1 MCRVGAWVRPS
12 GFSSAGSHS
21 DVQCALLGIPM
32 WVKICGIRDEATAE
46 QISRLSPD
54 AIGLNFYEK
63 SPRSVRK
70 DVATRIAGVTGDTVQ
85 RVGVFVNHSA
95 SEIADLVHE
104 CRLGAVQ
111 LHGDET
117 AEEVAKIASQLP
129 GIPLFRAW
137 RMAGESL
144 ADLEQHLADCS
155 LRGIQAASCLID
167 SRVPGAYGG
176 TGHAVPWEPLRR
188 VYQHDK
194 WPSLILA
201 GGLTADNVV
210 EAIQAVKPWGVDVAS
225 GVESAPG
232 QKDLEQVRRFI
243 ENARRA

>member
-1 MCRVGAWVRPS
+1 
-12 GFSSAGSHS
+12 
-21 DVQCALLGIPM
+21 M

-46 QISRLSPD
+46 QICRLAPD
-54 AIGLNFYEK
+54 AIGLNFYAK

-70 DVATRIAGVTGDTVQ
+70 DIAANIAAITGDSVQ
-85 RVGVFVNHSA
+85 RVGVFVNHSP
-95 SEIADLVHE
+95 SEIVDLVQA

-117 AEEVAKIASQLP
+117 PEDVAQVAAQIP

-144 ADLEQHLADCS
+144 ADLEQHLMDCRG
-155 LRGIQAASCLID
+155 RGIQTSGCLID
-167 SRVPGAYGG
+167 ARVAGEYGG
-176 TGHAVPWEPLRR
+176 TGHTVPWDALTR
-188 VYQHDK
+188 VYQHGI

-201 GGLTADNVV
+201 GGLTPDNVI
-210 EAIQAVKPWGVDVAS
+210 EAARAVKPWGVDVAS

-232 QKDLEQVRRFI
+232 QKDIEQVRRFI